1 MTKGKILIAFLFLT
15 FFFVNITGF
24 TAYISTPAGEL
35 LNYQL
40 GDFITTFRSIIIQ
53 AFPFLLLGII
63 ISGLV
68 SIDFFTGVLKFFETK
83 LRFKVNITSVIFK
96 NRFLRYIR
104 ISLLGFLVPVC
115 ECGNVP
121 VARRFML
128 KGMRPSET
136 ITFLLAAP
144 IINPITI
151 ISTSE
156 AFGAN
161 SIILISRVLGGFI
174 IANIIGMLFGLLKN
188 EEVLLTKNFYLDVCN
203 HNHKNRKISGK
214 FFEFIETIKEEF
226 ISILPVL
233 LIGAFIASAS
243 QIFLPREVILS
254 IGQNAVLS
262 IVSMLVFA
270 FIISICSS
278 TDAFVAIAYSKTFVP
293 GAIVAFLTF
302 GPMIDIKILT
312 LLKSSFKG
320 WVLILLTALALLG
333 SFLFGLIINSFL

>member
-1 MTKGKILIAFLFLT
+1 MNKGKILIVFLFLI
-15 FFFVNITGF
+15 FFLVNVTGF
-24 TAYISTPAGEL
+24 NVYIGTPAGEF

-68 SIDFFTGVLKFFETK
+68 SIDFFTSVLKFFETK
-83 LRFKVNITSVIFK
+83 LRFKVNISSSILK
-96 NRFLRYIR
+96 NRFFRYIR

-151 ISTSE
+151 ISTIE
-156 AFGAN
+156 AFGGN
-161 SIILISRVLGGFI
+161 SLILISRVLGGFI

-188 EEVLLTKNFYLDVCN
+188 EEILLTKTFYHDVCN
-203 HNHKNRKISGK
+203 HNHNGQRNFGK
-214 FFEFIETIKEEF
+214 FYEFLKTVSEEF

-262 IVSMLVFA
+262 IVAMLAFA

-278 TDAFVAIAYSKTFVP
+278 TDAFVAIAYSRTFVP

-320 WVLILLTALALLG
+320 WVLILMTLLAFLG
-333 SFLFGLIINSFL
+333 SFLLGLIINSFL